1 MLAQS
6 GRVIVAD
13 VRPGTP
19 AAEAGIAR
27 GDVLTTIGGKAAAD
41 YALAEIRALFRG
53 APGTVLPLVLT
64 GKDGAQR
71 TVTLTLRDYV

>member
-1 MLAQS
+1 
-6 GRVIVAD
+6 
-13 VRPGTP
+13 
-19 AAEAGIAR
+19 
-27 GDVLTTIGGKAAAD
+27 VLTTIGGKAAAD